1 MAARIPI
8 NVHLGVA
15 LQQAPAG
22 QTCAETRITITTP
35 SGPEQSASLPA
46 SAVPA
51 PDEAG
56 NLHYVAG
63 FAGVQSG
70 EDLHVEVEALDS
82 VGAVLGLAVTHDTHL
97 VAVPDDPAQMYY
109 APQSIY
115 VTVP

>member
-8 NVHLGVA
+8 HVHVGVT

-22 QTCAETRITITTP
+22 QVCAETRITITSP
-35 SGPEQSASLPA
+35 SGPEQGFSIPA
-46 SAVPA
+46 GDVPM

-56 NLHYVAG
+56 NLHFVAG
-63 FAGVQSG
+63 FTGVQSG

-82 VGAVLGLAVTHDTHL
+82 VGAVLGVALTHDTHL
-97 VAVPDDPAQMYY
+97 EAVPDDPAQMYY

-115 VTVP
+115 MTVP